1 MSTTKYAKRVTPM
14 GIPATK
20 LDYLPDL
27 IDIQKKSFEWF
38 LKEGLKEELLAFSP
52 VKDYTGRLELHFL
65 PNYTFDNAKYTIEEA
80 RIHDATYAKQLRVM
94 VRLVNRDSGEIK
106 EQEVYIGDIPTMTD
120 KGTFIVNGAE
130 RVIVSQIVRSPGVYF
145 KRDVSPTGKPTKTTK
160 FNSIKTYVKNFTGNV
175 LGKISKTFNSGQDL
189 KLAVKKLS
197 NINKNVNELISLQAP
212 YGEAEE
218 KYDRLTKYLTKA
230 NTIQYQVSKEL
241 SKEGSKIKG
250 NPFADQISK
259 EKSEA
264 IAKANKKND
273 TAKKN
278 ALNLN
283 NNLKK

>member
-1 MSTTKYAKRVTPM
+1 MEANNINNANIHYSGVSNAQQSETNAPQPK
-14 GIPATK
+14 IN
-20 LDYLPDL
+20 
-27 IDIQKKSFEWF
+27 QS
-38 LKEGLKEELLAFSP
+38 EGLKFANNEVSTPVNRLNGLDSTLLEKEAYRDI
-52 VKDYTGRLELHFL
+52 KDNDFKLEYKIERLE
-65 PNYTFDNAKYTIEEA
+65 NDIKTINRQIQNAEILKDVEEVDMLTMKKHSMEA
-80 RIHDATYAKQLRVM
+80 RLNQLTKEYQQTGVSRKLTGNLTS
-94 VRLVNRDSGEIK
+94 LV
-106 EQEVYIGDIPTMTD
+106 
-120 KGTFIVNGAE
+120 
-130 RVIVSQIVRSPGVYF
+130 
-145 KRDVSPTGKPTKTTK
+145 KPKTTSFERLK
-160 FNSIKTYVKNFTGNV
+160 SNVKNFTGNI
-175 LGKISKTFNSGQDL
+175 LSKISKTFNSGQDL

-241 SKEGSKIKG
+241 SKESSKIKS

-264 IAKANKKND
+264 ISKTNAKND

>member
-1 MSTTKYAKRVTPM
+1 MEANNINNTNIHYTGVNNTTPQSE
-14 GIPATK
+14 IPNSQ
-20 LDYLPDL
+20 P
-27 IDIQKKSFEWF
+27 KSNQG
-38 LKEGLKEELLAFSP
+38 EGLKFANQEVSTPINRLNGLDSTLLEKEAYRDIDDNDF
-52 VKDYTGRLELHFL
+52 KLEYKIERLE
-65 PNYTFDNAKYTIEEA
+65 NDIKTINRQIQNAEILKDTEEVDMLTMKKHSMEA
-80 RIHDATYAKQLRVM
+80 RLNQLTKEYQQTSM
-94 VRLVNRDSGEIK
+94 SKKLTGNLTSLV
-106 EQEVYIGDIPTMTD
+106 
-120 KGTFIVNGAE
+120 
-130 RVIVSQIVRSPGVYF
+130 
-145 KRDVSPTGKPTKTTK
+145 KPTKTTK

>member
-1 MSTTKYAKRVTPM
+1 MEANNINNTNIHYTGVTNTTPQSE
-14 GIPATK
+14 IPNSQ
-20 LDYLPDL
+20 P
-27 IDIQKKSFEWF
+27 KSNQG
-38 LKEGLKEELLAFSP
+38 EGLKFANQEVSTPINRLNGLDSTLLEKEAYRDIDDNDF
-52 VKDYTGRLELHFL
+52 KLEYKIERLE
-65 PNYTFDNAKYTIEEA
+65 NDIKTINRQIQNAEILKDTEEVDMLTMKKHSMEA
-80 RIHDATYAKQLRVM
+80 RLNQLTKEYQQTGM
-94 VRLVNRDSGEIK
+94 SKKLTGNLTSLV
-106 EQEVYIGDIPTMTD
+106 
-120 KGTFIVNGAE
+120 
-130 RVIVSQIVRSPGVYF
+130 
-145 KRDVSPTGKPTKTTK
+145 KPTKTTK

-250 NPFADQISK
+250 NPFGDQISK

>member
-1 MSTTKYAKRVTPM
+1 MEANNINNTNIHYTGVNNTTPQSE
-14 GIPATK
+14 IPNSH
-20 LDYLPDL
+20 P
-27 IDIQKKSFEWF
+27 KSNQG
-38 LKEGLKEELLAFSP
+38 EGLKFANQEVSTPINRLNGLDSTLLEKEAYRDIDDNDF
-52 VKDYTGRLELHFL
+52 KLEYKIERLE
-65 PNYTFDNAKYTIEEA
+65 NDIKTINRQIQNAEILKDTEEVDMLTMKKHSMEA
-80 RIHDATYAKQLRVM
+80 RLTQLTKEYQQTGM
-94 VRLVNRDSGEIK
+94 SKKLTGNLTSLV
-106 EQEVYIGDIPTMTD
+106 
-120 KGTFIVNGAE
+120 
-130 RVIVSQIVRSPGVYF
+130 
-145 KRDVSPTGKPTKTTK
+145 KPTKTTK

>member
-1 MSTTKYAKRVTPM
+1 MEANNINNTNIHYTGVNNITPQSE
-14 GIPATK
+14 IPNSQ
-20 LDYLPDL
+20 P
-27 IDIQKKSFEWF
+27 KSNQG
-38 LKEGLKEELLAFSP
+38 EGLKFANQEVSTPINRLNGLDSTLLEKEAYRDIDDNDF
-52 VKDYTGRLELHFL
+52 KLEYKIERLE
-65 PNYTFDNAKYTIEEA
+65 NDIKTINRQIQNAEILKDTEEVDMLTMKKHSMEA
-80 RIHDATYAKQLRVM
+80 RLNQLTKEYQQTGM
-94 VRLVNRDSGEIK
+94 SKKLTGNLTSLV
-106 EQEVYIGDIPTMTD
+106 
-120 KGTFIVNGAE
+120 
-130 RVIVSQIVRSPGVYF
+130 
-145 KRDVSPTGKPTKTTK
+145 KPTKTTK
-160 FNSIKTYVKNFTGNV
+160 FNNIKTYVKNFTGNV

>member
-1 MSTTKYAKRVTPM
+1 MEANNINNTNIHYTGVNNTTPQSE
-14 GIPATK
+14 IPSSQ
-20 LDYLPDL
+20 P
-27 IDIQKKSFEWF
+27 KSNQG
-38 LKEGLKEELLAFSP
+38 EGLKFANQEVSAPINRLNGLDSTLLEKEAYRDIDDNDF
-52 VKDYTGRLELHFL
+52 KLEYKIERLE
-65 PNYTFDNAKYTIEEA
+65 NDIKTINRQIQNAEILKDTEEVDMLTMKKHSMEA
-80 RIHDATYAKQLRVM
+80 RLNQLTKEYQQTGM
-94 VRLVNRDSGEIK
+94 SKKLTGNLTSLVKPKTSGL
-106 EQEVYIGDIPTMTD
+106 D
-120 KGTFIVNGAE
+120 K
-130 RVIVSQIVRSPGVYF
+130 F
-145 KRDVSPTGKPTKTTK
+145 KS
-160 FNSIKTYVKNFTGNV
+160 NVKAFTGNI

>member
-1 MSTTKYAKRVTPM
+1 M
-14 GIPATK
+14 
-20 LDYLPDL
+20 
-27 IDIQKKSFEWF
+27 KKHSM
-38 LKEGLKEELLAFSP
+38 
-52 VKDYTGRLELHFL
+52 
-65 PNYTFDNAKYTIEEA
+65 EA
-80 RIHDATYAKQLRVM
+80 RLNQLTKEYQQTGM
-94 VRLVNRDSGEIK
+94 SKKLTGNLTSLV
-106 EQEVYIGDIPTMTD
+106 
-120 KGTFIVNGAE
+120 
-130 RVIVSQIVRSPGVYF
+130 
-145 KRDVSPTGKPTKTTK
+145 KPTKTTK